1 MKITKRQLRRI
12 INEEKQKLI
21 KEQPGRPARMDGLSH
36 DSPHVTNSPMH
47 MSGRNQSAMEQ
58 LHTAIDNMIEEMG
71 RDVAQM
77 ELQGIVD
84 EWDQNSYPEH
94 PDGNMMETDDLSA
107 MDEGTELDNMPDS
120 WRQIL
125 GGCLEDEK

>member
-47 MSGRNQSAMEQ
+47 MSGRNQGVMEQ
-58 LHTAIDNMIEEMG
+58 LHTAIDAMIEEMG
-71 RDVAQM
+71 RDEAQM

-84 EWDQNSYPEH
+84 EWDQNS
-94 PDGNMMETDDLSA
+94 DMVETDKPAA
-107 MDEGTELDNMPDS
+107 MGEGTGLGNMPDS

-125 GGCLEDEK
+125 GACLKDEK